1 MTVKNDVQVVI
12 DGRVITLSGYES
24 NEYMQKLSTYINDK
38 IKEFNENEN
47 YRRQNYDLKHI
58 MLELNL
64 ADDFFKAKRQV
75 ELKQEEFDSKD
86 KELYDLK
93 HELIAIQLKLENT
106 EKTLTKTKKQLSEC
120 QKNNVRL
127 ETELKTI
134 KPAPAQEKK

>member
-24 NEYMQKLSTYINDK
+24 NEYVQKLSTYINNK
-38 IKEFNENEN
+38 IKEYNDNDS
-47 YRRQNYDLKHI
+47 YRRQNYDMKHI

-75 ELKQEEFDSKD
+75 ELKQEEIDLKD

-93 HELIAIQLKLENT
+93 HELIAIQLKLENA
-106 EKTLTKTKKQLSEC
+106 EKRLTKTKKDLSES

-127 ETELKTI
+127 ETELKAV
-134 KPAPAQEKK
+134 KPVEEKK

>member
-24 NEYMQKLSTYINDK
+24 NEYMQKISTYINGK
-38 IKEFNENEN
+38 IKEYNENDN
-47 YRRQNYDLKHI
+47 YRRQNYDMKHI

-75 ELKQEEFDSKD
+75 ELKQEELDLKD

-93 HELIAIQLKLENT
+93 HELIAIQLKLENA
-106 EKTLTKTKKQLSEC
+106 EKRLSKTKKELSEA

-134 KPAPAQEKK
+134 KPSEEK